1 MDRIKYDLRT
11 VINLIDWT
19 HISKTFLDSNIQ
31 TIKRVEC
38 IQNYKISEL
47 MGRKLQNDPKKI
59 IHNFSS
65 YQLSDTEKLL
75 LCKGLN
81 FALPPKRLRFEN
93 YLLPFELLYRDVY
106 DSENKDESL
115 LHLKSKIKNVGLSS
129 YRIYNKKDHCYENL
143 SPEEYDAFI
152 NLSSN
157 KIIIIQKADKG
168 NSVVIINRT
177 HYVKEM
183 EKLLSDTNKFVKV
196 EFNSKHKV
204 NKELRHLLDIQSSIK
219 DCLDD
224 LYSNNYL
231 SKADHKNLI
240 PVGSKPG
247 IMYGLCKVHKYNSS
261 TKDIPPFRPILSA
274 IGTATYNLAKFFVP
288 ILKDFTVSGC
298 AVRGSFSFC
307 EGIEGRD
314 STLFVASF
322 GIRSLFTNIP
332 LDETVGVCVDRAFQ
346 NGKEVRGLLKRRFK
360 QLLTLVVKSSCFV
373 FNDTCCQQVGG
384 VAMGSPLGPAFANLF
399 LVYYEYGWLGSCPLR
414 FRPKFYRHCV
424 DDIFLMFQKK
434 EHVKKFFG
442 CMNSRR
448 QNVGF
453 TFEGEQDDKVSFL
466 GVSITRVRIT
476 DVAIS

>member
-1 MDRIKYDLRT
+1 MLLNDIIKWLILLLSISIMLRVLTIVFLFIIRCRFPKLKSLADIIRCRYGNHVLKIIRKYEKSDYRARKLNLDIKFLNTCQDNDLCPTFIQYKLSSKRLQNSNAYRQSQRLFIQEEITFKNVGQQKIMSEMDRIKYDLRT

-47 MGRKLQNDPKKI
+47 MVRKLQHNPKKI

-65 YQLSDTEKLL
+65 YRLSDTEKLL

-115 LHLKSKIKNVGLSS
+115 LHLKSKVKDVGLSS
-129 YRIYNKKDHCYENL
+129 YRIYNKKDHRYENL

-157 KIIIIQKADKG
+157 KSIIIQKADKG

-196 EFNSKHKV
+196 EFNPKHKV
-204 NKELRHLLDIQSSIK
+204 SKELRHLLDIQSSIK

-224 LYSNNYL
+224 LYGNNYL
-231 SKADHKNLI
+231 
-240 PVGSKPG
+240 
-247 IMYGLCKVHKYNSS
+247 
-261 TKDIPPFRPILSA
+261 
-274 IGTATYNLAKFFVP
+274 
-288 ILKDFTVSGC
+288 
-298 AVRGSFSFC
+298 
-307 EGIEGRD
+307 
-314 STLFVASF
+314 
-322 GIRSLFTNIP
+322 
-332 LDETVGVCVDRAFQ
+332 
-346 NGKEVRGLLKRRFK
+346 
-360 QLLTLVVKSSCFV
+360 
-373 FNDTCCQQVGG
+373 
-384 VAMGSPLGPAFANLF
+384 
-399 LVYYEYGWLGSCPLR
+399 
-414 FRPKFYRHCV
+414 
-424 DDIFLMFQKK
+424 
-434 EHVKKFFG
+434 
-442 CMNSRR
+442 
-448 QNVGF
+448 
-453 TFEGEQDDKVSFL
+453 
-466 GVSITRVRIT
+466 
-476 DVAIS
+476 